1 MRLCPKILRLLRRP
15 LLLNHHHHLCQT
27 IYSVVDGKFVIITP
41 EVKVISQS
49 GGILRGFVLRDLRA
63 DHVVDDMQSLMELIQ
78 VHKVAKICSIRAPA
92 LSSPQKYAMR

>member
-1 MRLCPKILRLLRRP
+1 M
-15 LLLNHHHHLCQT
+15 
-27 IYSVVDGKFVIITP
+27 VDGKFVIITP

>member
-1 MRLCPKILRLLRRP
+1 M
-15 LLLNHHHHLCQT
+15 
-27 IYSVVDGKFVIITP
+27 VDGKFVIITP

-78 VHKVAKICSIRAPA
+78 VHKVAKICSIRAPT

>member
-1 MRLCPKILRLLRRP
+1 MI
-15 LLLNHHHHLCQT
+15 CQT

-41 EVKVISQS
+41 EVKVIFQS

>member
-1 MRLCPKILRLLRRP
+1 M
-15 LLLNHHHHLCQT
+15 
-27 IYSVVDGKFVIITP
+27 VDGKFVIITP

-78 VHKVAKICSIRAPA
+78 VHKVAKICSIRPPPA

>member
-1 MRLCPKILRLLRRP
+1 MRWCPQILGLLRRP

-49 GGILRGFVLRDLRA
+49 GGILRGFVLQDLGA
-63 DHVVDDMQSLMELIQ
+63 DHVVDEYAKLDGANSSSQSGKNLL
-78 VHKVAKICSIRAPA
+78 H
-92 LSSPQKYAMR
+92 